1 MSCTFLVAFTG
12 QQMGKLATFASS
24 NTILAMKTRIN
35 ETASQQSTT
44 PSAST
49 AITPTQSSTQ
59 TSAGDEIEDQD
70 AGGQRFIDLAQEFG
84 VEAKLVQALAQRLT
98 TVT

>member
-12 QQMGKLATFASS
+12 QQMGKLATFASFNS
-24 NTILAMKTRIN
+24 ILAMKTIN

-49 AITPTQSSTQ
+49 AIAPTQSSTQ

-84 VEAKLVQALAQRLT
+84 VEAKLVQALAQRLS